1 MSLLAY
7 MPSGILLGMSSKTSR
22 HVLTSKENKG
32 EALTSLNSIPAAC
45 YAWNRAR
52 TAGRQRETALGG
64 NKHRTANTAQM
75 GEVAQLLHVAQEAKL
90 AQSLPRRRKKVE
102 KRTLAQNPK
111 CFCYS
116 RRHSRAA
123 WGRLHTSVCCHKQ
136 IDSSS

>member
-1 MSLLAY
+1 
-7 MPSGILLGMSSKTSR
+7 MPGTGQGQQGGKGKQLLGEIST
-22 HVLTSKENKG
+22 G
-32 EALTSLNSIPAAC
+32 
-45 YAWNRAR
+45 
-52 TAGRQRETALGG
+52 
-64 NKHRTANTAQM
+64 TANTAQM